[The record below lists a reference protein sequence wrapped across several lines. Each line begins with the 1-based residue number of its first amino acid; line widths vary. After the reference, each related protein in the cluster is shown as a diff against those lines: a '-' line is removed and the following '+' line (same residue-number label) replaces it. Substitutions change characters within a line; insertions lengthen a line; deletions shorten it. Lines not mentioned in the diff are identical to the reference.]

1 MSNSAERRYVKMK
14 LYISLLSGK
23 GEHQKEG
30 KPAFDSVRLGTKPK
44 QMLSRDL
51 AVQSVK
57 EKGFKLECTLT
68 VLQILKKLKER
79 NPLIYSMLPNASSV
93 DPSEIAAN
101 KNAAILNFNSLAERF
116 SKLGILF
123 KRLNFSKKLHFL
135 KNVYRF
141 KVR

>member
-1 MSNSAERRYVKMK
+1 MK

-23 GEHQKEG
+23 SEHQKEG